1 MIDQDGNYTE
11 DEPQNEDELHELQI
25 RKAQE
30 EVAKLIKAKE
40 WKILDLK
47 GLEKVTG
54 RGMKWKE
61 LIFTY
66 DVEYGDQYLPKKVE
80 PNV

>member
-1 MIDQDGNYTE
+1 MIDQDGNYIE
-11 DEPQNEDELHELQI
+11 DAPQEDELHKLQV

-30 EVAKLIKAKE
+30 ELAKILKAKE

-47 GLEKVTG
+47 GQDKETG
-54 RGMKWKE
+54 RGMRWKE
-61 LIFTY
+61 IIFTY
-66 DVEYGDQYLPKKVE
+66 DVEFGDQFLPKKVE

>member
-11 DEPQNEDELHELQI
+11 DAPQEDELHKLQI
-25 RKAQE
+25 KKAQQE
-30 EVAKLIKAKE
+30 LATLIKAKE

-47 GLEKVTG
+47 GMEKVTG
-54 RGMKWKE
+54 RGMRWKE
-61 LIFTY
+61 IIFTY